1 VGERGAGKGVRA
13 AEHDSGRS
21 GRAPREVWGTG
32 WARAGTGQAVS
43 PARGARRG
51 RGMCHRVGGGEGE
64 IQGRGFGRG
73 RECGKE
79 TEVGHDGGVEGVD
92 AGDGFDAVGKMPT
105 DATSTGM
112 GRALMR
118 DWRAS
123 RRAVGGVP
131 GEGGITGG
139 AGDARGMKTRAGG

>member
-1 VGERGAGKGVRA
+1 MRA
-13 AEHDSGRS
+13 AEHDSGGS

-43 PARGARRG
+43 PARGGARRG
-51 RGMCHRVGGGEGE
+51 GGCATEWARARARSKGEGSA
-64 IQGRGFGRG
+64 GAASVGK
-73 RECGKE
+73 REA
-79 TEVGHDGGVEGVD
+79 VHDGGVEGVD

-118 DWRAS
+118 DC
-123 RRAVGGVP
+123 
-131 GEGGITGG
+131 
-139 AGDARGMKTRAGG
+139 RAGMARRCGIGGEARAEAW

>member
-1 VGERGAGKGVRA
+1 VGHGLGQSRHRPGGVSGAGG
-13 AEHDSGRS
+13 
-21 GRAPREVWGTG
+21 
-32 WARAGTGQAVS
+32 
-43 PARGARRG
+43 GARRW

-64 IQGRGFGRG
+64 IQGRGLGRG

-79 TEVGHDGGVEGVD
+79 TEAGHDGGVEGVD

-123 RRAVGGVP
+123 WLP
-131 GEGGITGG
+131 GEGCLAR
-139 AGDARGMKTRAGG
+139 AGLPAARATRAG